1 VDDLA
6 HARALCDQLGDPFCL
21 TYLKGVDAAEA
32 LRRLGGHQ
40 DTPPD
45 REPRLAFAVELGAW
59 SVVIEPGGT
68 LGADH
73 ALLEEASRGSAA
85 VSVLRHGARAA
96 HFGYVVDGTTITA
109 FDPAYPA
116 QETTWGEDPQF
127 LRRLMDALELR
138 APADE
143 HERGWHDAEA
153 RAIVLAQR
161 ITGSRLPDRPVTVAR
176 LSAELE
182 PWFVTP
188 ASGPD
193 LLRAGRRTPQAADLV
208 TAAEA
213 AHPEVQRRVATAEVR
228 RQATVLG
235 LTPAPGLAEALATG
249 RPVVA
254 GSPLGRQIRVW
265 LAGTDPGLPWFL
277 SALRGGLSPDPRV
290 AVLAALKPYTSGL
303 PGLADPEARA
313 AVLSALRDQAG

>member
-1 VDDLA
+1 VDDLV
-6 HARALCDQLGDPFCL
+6 HARALCDELGDPFCL

-40 DTPPD
+40 DTVDDGPA
-45 REPRLAFAVELGAW
+45 RLAFAVELGGW

-73 ALLEEASRGSAA
+73 ALLEAASLGSAA
-85 VSVLRHGARAA
+85 VSVLRHGAAAA

-116 QETTWGEDPQF
+116 LETTWGEDPQF

-138 APADE
+138 APTDE
-143 HERGWHDAEA
+143 HEDGWHDAEA

-161 ITGSRLPDRPVTVAR
+161 ITGARIPGRPLAVAS
-176 LSAELE
+176 LSARLE

-193 LLRAGRRTPQAADLV
+193 LLRAGRRHPQAADLL

-213 AHPEVQRRVATAEVR
+213 ASPEVQRQVAIAEVR
-228 RQATVLG
+228 RQATVIG
-235 LTPAPGLAEALATG
+235 LEQAPSLAEALAAG
-249 RPVVA
+249 GPVVPD
-254 GSPLGRQIRVW
+254 STLGRQIRGW
-265 LAGTDPGLPWFL
+265 LTDDDPRLPWFL

-290 AVLAALKPYTSGL
+290 AVLAALKAYTSGL

-313 AVLSALRDQAG
+313 AVLSALRDQTG